1 MITVCSECLKDVGK
15 DLKEL
20 NDQSD
25 YFKRNPAKS
34 DLREVITHT
43 VVIHSNEQSIK
54 NPQIRDALN
63 SPISHLPIKVGNKD
77 DSTTVITQWD
87 MVLQKNV
94 TTVAP
99 ETTIQPR
106 KCSDCE
112 KEFASQHG
120 LSVHRKTDHS
130 AGAFACLKCSFKVH

>member
-1 MITVCSECLKDVGK
+1 MITVCSECLRDVGK

-34 DLREVITHT
+34 DLRDVISHT
-43 VVIHSNEQSIK
+43 VVIHSDEKSI
-54 NPQIRDALN
+54 NDPQIRGAMNN
-63 SPISHLPIKVGNKD
+63 SVSHLPIKVGNED

-94 TTVAP
+94 TTITP
-99 ETTIQPR
+99 QTTIKPR
-106 KCSDCE
+106 KCLDCE
-112 KEFASQHG
+112 KEFASEHG
-120 LSVHRKTDHS
+120 LSVHRKTEHS
-130 AGAFACLKCSFKVH
+130 VGEFSCLKCSFKVS